1 LETIITSEKIDLI
14 IFTCQ
19 GREHLLL
26 KSYASFKSVCDY
38 QFGKTILA
46 IDGPVDSSIITEI
59 KPDLVMQHT
68 ERRGYVNSIA
78 QTVKVI
84 TSPYFFWLED
94 DWSFN
99 QKIDL
104 PYLLSQL
111 QQNNN
116 WAEIVLSKYGPLS
129 DEMKLHP
136 LVDNLYQSIYGFSA
150 NPAICNAGLIQD
162 AFNKLANATKGD
174 TLGEDGFE
182 NFLSK
187 KFETENI
194 KCVILDP
201 VDQESLSHE
210 GYLESTPRNWHMTNS
225 LNAKTKAHLLTIP
238 PPSFARRCYMVIKLF
253 KTFASLA
260 TRQLSNNKVYEYCFR
275 VIATAVSL
283 KNDDSQKTS

>member
-1 LETIITSEKIDLI
+1 MIDLI

-26 KSYASFKSVCDY
+26 KSYTSFKSVCDY
-38 QFGKTILA
+38 QFGKIILA
-46 IDGPVDSSIITEI
+46 IDGPVDPSIIAEI
-59 KPDLVMQHT
+59 KPDLVIQHP

-84 TSPYFFWLED
+84 TSHYFFWLED

-111 QQNNN
+111 QQNND

-136 LVDNLYQSIYGFSA
+136 LADNLYQSIYGFSA
-150 NPAICNAGLIQD
+150 NPAICNTWLIQN
-162 AFNKLANATKGD
+162 AFNMLASSPKGD

-187 KFETENI
+187 KFEVENI

-201 VDQESLSHE
+201 VDQKSLSHD

-225 LNAKTKAHLLTIP
+225 LEKKTKAHLLTIP
-238 PPSFARRCYMVIKLF
+238 PPSFARRCYMVLKLF
-253 KTFASLA
+253 KTFTFLA
-260 TRQLSNNKVYEYCFR
+260 VRQLTNNKAYEYCFR
-275 VIATAVSL
+275 VITTAMSI
-283 KNDDSQKTS
+283 KNDQ